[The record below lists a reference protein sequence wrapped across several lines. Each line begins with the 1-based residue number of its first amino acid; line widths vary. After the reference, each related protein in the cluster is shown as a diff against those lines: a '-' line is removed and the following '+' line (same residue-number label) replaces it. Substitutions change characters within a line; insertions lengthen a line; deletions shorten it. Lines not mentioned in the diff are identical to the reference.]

1 MNITHLNITIIFIL
15 SKCLS
20 LWPVYWWHK
29 LPPSFLSHL
38 LPQGNSRVPPLCPGT
53 SKPWI
58 KLIYHPPPTPTRLP
72 ATHTLLHPL
81 SPSRCIGFQLLLSHY
96 YFGFVFP
103 PNWEAQ
109 GWQLT
114 EKAQTK
120 HSHRTSHTS
129 SGHHKWTFRVVW
141 SEAFLWH
148 EKITV
153 QRILIL
159 DRVADRNIWQ
169 LRTGWVHTFFLLKVL
184 VTLKTGIHLP
194 D

>member
-20 LWPVYWWHK
+20 MTSLLVAQTATKFPKPFTSSRKQPSTSIMPWHK
-29 LPPSFLSHL
+29 QIMNQTDIPSTT
-38 LPQGNSRVPPLCPGT
+38 CPN
-53 SKPWI
+53 
-58 KLIYHPPPTPTRLP
+58 PPP
-72 ATHTLLHPL
+72 THTLLHPL
-81 SPSRCIGFQLLLSHY
+81 SPSSCIVFQLLVSHY

-129 SGHHKWTFRVVW
+129 SGHHKWTFRVLW
-141 SEAFLWH
+141 NEAFLWH
-148 EKITV
+148 EKKTV
-153 QRILIL
+153 
-159 DRVADRNIWQ
+159 
-169 LRTGWVHTFFLLKVL
+169 
-184 VTLKTGIHLP
+184 
-194 D
+194 